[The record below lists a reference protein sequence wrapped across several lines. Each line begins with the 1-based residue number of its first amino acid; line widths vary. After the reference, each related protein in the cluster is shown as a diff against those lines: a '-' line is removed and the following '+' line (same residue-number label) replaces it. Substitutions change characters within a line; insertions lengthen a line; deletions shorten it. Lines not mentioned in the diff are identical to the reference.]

1 MFTGH
6 EAKLPPPPHMS
17 GTHSTPL
24 EVEGRRRKEDRRE
37 CLRRKIVVSSKKKVN
52 EAGKDMREKEG
63 RTMSERMTEFL
74 DAKLS
79 RKERVKNKKEEGKGQ
94 VGEGCISQAGIWM
107 VLRVT
112 GEKSEKRLGKIL

>member
-37 CLRRKIVVSSKKKVN
+37 CLRRKTVVSSKKKSM
-52 EAGKDMREKEG
+52 KQG
-63 RTMSERMTEFL
+63 RT
-74 DAKLS
+74 
-79 RKERVKNKKEEGKGQ
+79 
-94 VGEGCISQAGIWM
+94 
-107 VLRVT
+107 
-112 GEKSEKRLGKIL
+112 